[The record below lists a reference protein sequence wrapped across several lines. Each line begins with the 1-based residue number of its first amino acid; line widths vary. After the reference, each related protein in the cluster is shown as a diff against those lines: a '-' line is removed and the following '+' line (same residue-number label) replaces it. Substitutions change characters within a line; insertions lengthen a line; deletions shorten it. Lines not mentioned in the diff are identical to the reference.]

1 MVFIKTDQGTSA
13 LARLIQR
20 IVLAP
25 TLYILD
31 FCQSL
36 DYGIAVNTSWKL
48 MPFAANKTNP
58 ILGENISH
66 KSHLRGK
73 YLTQIPSWGKY
84 LKQIKSYGKISHTN
98 PIFIGG
104 CFLCHCWSSWSSFLL
119 HLLTLLV
126 LTRNA
131 VLPKLLGEST
141 TCETFFC

>member
-48 MPFAANKTNP
+48 MPFAANQWQIFARTNIHILNESHLRRKYLKNP
-58 ILGENISH
+58 ILGKNIP
-66 KSHLRGK
+66 K
-73 YLTQIPSWGKY
+73 IPS
-84 LKQIKSYGKISHTN
+84 
-98 PIFIGG
+98 
-104 CFLCHCWSSWSSFLL
+104 
-119 HLLTLLV
+119 
-126 LTRNA
+126 
-131 VLPKLLGEST
+131 
-141 TCETFFC
+141 